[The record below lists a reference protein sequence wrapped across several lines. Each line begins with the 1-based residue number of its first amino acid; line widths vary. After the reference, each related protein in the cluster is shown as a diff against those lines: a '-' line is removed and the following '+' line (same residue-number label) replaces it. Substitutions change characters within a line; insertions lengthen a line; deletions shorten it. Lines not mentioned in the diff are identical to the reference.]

1 MNENVSVIGLGY
13 VGLPLALSAAES
25 GYKVL
30 GLDINQERV
39 KTINMGKSPIED
51 IADLQIVNV
60 VKDGSFFASSDFSLL
75 SSSKIILITVPT
87 PLSEIGEPDL
97 DFITNAIDLFSPY
110 VAKGSLIILES
121 TVAPGFTRDVF
132 IPMVLSKTK
141 LNENELDFGFSPERI
156 DPGNNLW
163 NLRTTPKIISA
174 SSERSL
180 NDVYEFYSK
189 FVEVLHRVKC
199 FEVAE
204 TAKLLENSFRLVNIS
219 LANELMVF
227 CDALG
232 IEVNEVIM
240 AASSKPYGFMPFYP
254 GVGVGGHC
262 IPVDP
267 MYLAHKANEIGTP
280 IKLINLSSSINLN
293 LPMYFVKK
301 VSKIL
306 GDLKDRK
313 ILVIGVAYK
322 PNIGDTRET
331 PVKNLILELRKRGA
345 QVSWHDE
352 LVKNWNGEESVP
364 LENKFDLA
372 IVATRHDYMNLTV
385 LGSMPVIDSRRSTL

>member
-1 MNENVSVIGLGY
+1 MII
-13 VGLPLALSAAES
+13 A
-25 GYKVL
+25 
-30 GLDINQERV
+30 
-39 KTINMGKSPIED
+39 KSF
-51 IADLQIVNV
+51 
-60 VKDGSFFASSDFSLL
+60 SF
-75 SSSKIILITVPT
+75 T

>member
-1 MNENVSVIGLGY
+1 MNENISVIGLGY

-132 IPMVLSKTK
+132 IPMVLTKTK

-174 SSERSL
+174 SSE
-180 NDVYEFYSK
+180 
-189 FVEVLHRVKC
+189 
-199 FEVAE
+199 
-204 TAKLLENSFRLVNIS
+204 
-219 LANELMVF
+219 
-227 CDALG
+227 
-232 IEVNEVIM
+232 
-240 AASSKPYGFMPFYP
+240 
-254 GVGVGGHC
+254 
-262 IPVDP
+262 
-267 MYLAHKANEIGTP
+267 
-280 IKLINLSSSINLN
+280 
-293 LPMYFVKK
+293 
-301 VSKIL
+301 
-306 GDLKDRK
+306 
-313 ILVIGVAYK
+313 
-322 PNIGDTRET
+322 
-331 PVKNLILELRKRGA
+331 
-345 QVSWHDE
+345 
-352 LVKNWNGEESVP
+352 
-364 LENKFDLA
+364 
-372 IVATRHDYMNLTV
+372 
-385 LGSMPVIDSRRSTL
+385 